1 MAGNSSV
8 DFNSSFTSIP
18 STQEALSTIPST
30 QEFFSTS
37 EPDDLFLTV
46 QHSTVAVRKIYNEL
60 FARSRSEF
68 IYWLSGFCCIAELRF
83 ARDMVHSI
91 VKKKN

>member
-8 DFNSSFTSIP
+8 DFDSSFTSIP
-18 STQEALSTIPST
+18 STQETSVTIPST

-46 QHSTVAVRKIYNEL
+46 QRSTVAVGKIYNEL
-60 FARSRSEF
+60 FA
-68 IYWLSGFCCIAELRF
+68 
-83 ARDMVHSI
+83 
-91 VKKKN
+91 K